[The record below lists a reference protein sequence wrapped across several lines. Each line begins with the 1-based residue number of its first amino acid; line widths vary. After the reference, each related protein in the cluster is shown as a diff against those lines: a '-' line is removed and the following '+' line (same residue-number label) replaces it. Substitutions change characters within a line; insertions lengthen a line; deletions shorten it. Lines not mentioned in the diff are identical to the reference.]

1 MVPMVLAAISLPF
14 LGAMITLVLPRGWVK
29 IFSQVVAFLAF
40 ACSLIALIQ
49 LAMIGKTSTTVDL
62 LSLGNLVVFGI
73 TLDKLSALI
82 GLAVILV
89 GFLIVMYSTGYLS
102 EQNREHA
109 EHEIKRRYYFF
120 LLAFIGS
127 MAGLVYSSTM
137 LGMLAF
143 FELTGVCSWGLI
155 GYYEDEK
162 ARKSAMKAILTT
174 QVASLGLYL
183 ATAVFFGVSGGF
195 KLDALAGMTDN
206 TKTLIFAGI
215 LIAAWGK
222 SAQLP
227 FHFWLPDAMVAPT
240 PISAYLHAASM
251 VKVGVYIFARGL
263 VSAGSVPPVI
273 GTIGA
278 VMAVITMLYGFLM
291 YFPQKDLK
299 RLLAYST
306 ITQLSYIFLALS
318 MSVFGSQMA
327 FNGAVAHIFNHAFA
341 KSLFFLVAGALSYT
355 AGTKMLPSLR
365 GIMSKMPLI
374 GICFVFATLAVSGV
388 PPFNG
393 FFSKFTI
400 LAGGFMAARSN
411 PLLMVLMV
419 IAVLETVGSFAWL
432 FWVFGAAVDGDP
444 SPEVA
449 AATPLAPQ
457 MQFVLVALAVLT
469 LVSGVFAASWMG

>member
-1 MVPMVLAAISLPF
+1 MVSLVLASILLPF
-14 LGAMITLVLPRGWVK
+14 LGGLLMLILPRSWLK
-29 IFSQVVAFLAF
+29 PFSQATAFLAF
-40 ACSLIALIQ
+40 LCSLFVMIELGRTG
-49 LAMIGKTSTTVDL
+49 LAGTSVSLLWIGSVTI
-62 LSLGNLVVFGI
+62 FGI
-73 TLDKLSALI
+73 VVDKLSSLI
-82 GLAVILV
+82 GMAVILV
-89 GFLIVMYSTGYLS
+89 GFLIVVYSAGYLS
-102 EQNREHA
+102 PHNREHP

-120 LLAFIGS
+120 LLMFIGS

-137 LGMLAF
+137 IGLLAF

-155 GYYEDEK
+155 GYYDDAK
-162 ARKSAMKAILTT
+162 ARAAAMKAIITT

-183 ATAVFFGVSGGF
+183 ATAVFFGIGGTF
-195 KLDALAGMTDN
+195 ELSALSTLPDN
-206 TKTLIFAGI
+206 AKTIIFLGI

-263 VSAGSVPPVI
+263 VSAGTVPPVI
-273 GTIGA
+273 GTVGA
-278 VMAVITMLYGFLM
+278 VMAILTMVYGFLM

-318 MSVFGSQMA
+318 ASVFGSTMA
-327 FNGAVAHIFNHAFA
+327 FDGAVAHIFNHAFA
-341 KSLFFLVAGALSYT
+341 KGLFFLVAGALSYT
-355 AGTKMLPSLR
+355 AGTKMIPSLK
-365 GIMSKMPLI
+365 GIMAKMPLV
-374 GICFVFATLAVSGV
+374 GISFVFATLAVSGV

-400 LAGGFMAARSN
+400 LAGSFMAARTQ
-411 PLLMVLMV
+411 PLLMVLLV

-432 FWVFGAAVDGDP
+432 FWIYGSTVPGEP
-444 SPEVA
+444 SAEVA

-457 MQFVLVALAVLT
+457 MQFVLIVLAFLT
-469 LVSGVFAASWMG
+469 LVSGYFAAAWMG